1 MFRLEERGP
10 VAKYGLR
17 RRPSEPEN
25 VGSNP
30 TGPAHHL
37 SLNPVFRPFKGL
49 NEIFEAYS

>member
-1 MFRLEERGP
+1 MFRSEEKGP

-30 TGPAHHL
+30 TGPAFVSPIL
-37 SLNPVFRPFKGL
+37 GETVKLDYVVL
-49 NEIFEAYS
+49 M